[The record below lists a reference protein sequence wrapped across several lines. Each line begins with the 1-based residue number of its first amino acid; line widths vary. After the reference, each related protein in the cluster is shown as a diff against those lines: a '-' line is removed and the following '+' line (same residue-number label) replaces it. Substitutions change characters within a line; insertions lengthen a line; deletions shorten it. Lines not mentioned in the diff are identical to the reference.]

1 MVSAKHD
8 LGKKKE
14 NNELNNNNNE
24 NIPYESQTKLF
35 DQFLNKS
42 SRYISDQIFNTELRV
57 KKILFI
63 KDIPYFSYREPA
75 VFQNQMRKFIQYSK
89 YSLVILSTNS
99 TVHSN
104 EMNPAK
110 VLTQE
115 LRKELNINEITF
127 NPLAASYMLKTIER
141 IALLEGLN
149 FVDERCVLFNLL
161 LLLLVITFLL

>member
-24 NIPYESQTKLF
+24 NIAYESQTKLF

-57 KKILFI
+57 KKIIFI

-110 VLTQE
+110 VLTQK